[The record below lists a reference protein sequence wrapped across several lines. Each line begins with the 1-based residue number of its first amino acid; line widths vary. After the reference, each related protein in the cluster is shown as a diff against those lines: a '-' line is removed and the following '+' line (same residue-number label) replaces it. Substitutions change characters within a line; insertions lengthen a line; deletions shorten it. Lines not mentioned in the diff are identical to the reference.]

1 MTKRAPAS
9 RRSTA
14 SKPAASSAG
23 LDLGD
28 LPKRLG
34 YNLRRAQV
42 ALWRDFLQ
50 VVDAGGGIR
59 PGVFSL
65 LLLVARNPGAAQ
77 IELARALAI
86 DKASIVAVVHRLE
99 KAGLAERRRSTVDR
113 RRQGLFL
120 TPLGTRRV
128 AQMHARLLK
137 HERRFLER
145 MTPAEATKLVEL
157 LGRLYA
163 G

>member
-1 MTKRAPAS
+1 MAS
-9 RRSTA
+9 RRRGH
-14 SKPAASSAG
+14 AAGEAG

-28 LPKRLG
+28 LPDLLG
-34 YNLRRAQV
+34 YNIRRAQMT
-42 ALWRDFLQ
+42 LWRDFLLA
-50 VVDAGGGIR
+50 VDKGSGIR

-65 LLLVARNPGAAQ
+65 LLIVARNPGAAQ

-86 DKASIVAVVHRLE
+86 DKASIVAVIHRLE
-99 KAGLAERRRSTVDR
+99 KARLVERRRSTIDR

-128 AQMHARLLK
+128 AAMHARLLS

-145 MTPAEATKLVEL
+145 MSRTEARTLVRLLKRLYEVPGEGATK
-157 LGRLYA
+157 
-163 G
+163 